1 VPKDSIRRFLNH
13 SGGDIIDHYIRNTAL
28 GELQLAEQET
38 ISAHII
44 KALGSPRSLSR
55 WKAATMI
62 RLKRPHS
69 KLAVRDLKT
78 G

>member
-13 SGGDIIDHYIRNTAL
+13 SGGDITDHYIRDSPL

-44 KALGSPRSLSR
+44 KALASPRG
-55 WKAATMI
+55 
-62 RLKRPHS
+62 
-69 KLAVRDLKT
+69 LA
-78 G
+78 